1 MTTNNRIYKIQD
13 LDQNE
18 RPRERLAE
26 YGPSALSDAELL
38 AIILRVGV
46 PGESAV
52 MVGQR
57 LLRDLDGLMG
67 IHKATYEEVCKQHG
81 LGKAKAAQI
90 KAAIEIGNRLAK
102 RQILEGNTAS
112 FHKPEEVA
120 EYVYPEMAGLDQEQL
135 WVMLLDTRNK
145 LQKVVKLYTGSLNS
159 STVRIGELFKEAIR
173 QNAASII
180 ILHNHPSGDPSP
192 SPEDINLTR
201 AAVQAGKLLDVE
213 VLDHIVIGRNE
224 PRFVSLKKKE
234 LGF

>member
-1 MTTNNRIYKIQD
+1 MNNRIYRIQD

-26 YGPSALSDAELL
+26 YGPGALNEAELL

-46 PGESAV
+46 AGESAV

-57 LLRDLDGLMG
+57 LLHAFDGLMG
-67 IHKATYEEVCKQHG
+67 LHRASYEEVCQQHG

-102 RQILEGNTAS
+102 QKILEHQDVS
-112 FHKPEEVA
+112 FHSPEEVA
-120 EYVYPEMAGLDQEQL
+120 NFVQYEMAVLDQEQL
-135 WVMLLDTRNK
+135 RVILLDTRNRF
-145 LQKVVKLYTGSLNS
+145 QKMITLYTGSLNS

-173 QNAASII
+173 MNAASII
-180 ILHNHPSGDPSP
+180 LVHNHPSGDPSP

-201 AAVQAGKLLDVE
+201 AAVQAGKLLDIE
-213 VLDHIVIGRNE
+213 VLDHIIIGYG
-224 PRFVSLKKKE
+224 PGKYSSLKKKE

>member
-1 MTTNNRIYKIQD
+1 MNNRIYRIQD

-26 YGPSALSDAELL
+26 YGPAALSEAELL

-46 PGESAV
+46 QGESAV

-57 LLRDLDGLMG
+57 LLKNFGGLSG
-67 IHKATYEEVCKQHG
+67 LHRASYEEVCQEHG
-81 LGKAKAAQI
+81 LGQAKAAQI

-102 RQILEGNTAS
+102 QRVLEDQSVS
-112 FHKPEEVA
+112 FHSPEEVA
-120 EYVYPEMAGLDQEQL
+120 QFVQYEMAILDQEQL
-135 WVMLLDTRNK
+135 RVILLDTRNRF
-145 LQKVVKLYTGSLNS
+145 QKMVNLYTGSLNS

-173 QNAASII
+173 LNAAAI
-180 ILHNHPSGDPSP
+180 ILVHNHPSGDPSP

-201 AAVQAGKLLDVE
+201 AAVQAGKLLDIE
-213 VLDHIVIGRNE
+213 VLDHIVIGRGE
-224 PRFVSLKKKE
+224 GRFVSLKKKE

>member
-1 MTTNNRIYKIQD
+1 MNTRIYRIQD
-13 LDQNE
+13 LDLNE

-26 YGPSALSDAELL
+26 YGPSALSEAELM

-57 LLRDLDGLMG
+57 LLKSFGGLLG
-67 IHKATYEEVCKQHG
+67 LHKASYEEVCQQHG

-102 RQILEGNTAS
+102 HKILEDQSIS
-112 FHKPEEVA
+112 FHSPEEVA
-120 EYVYPEMAGLDQEQL
+120 RYVQYEMAALDQEQL
-135 WVMLLDTRNK
+135 RVILLDTRNR
-145 LQKVVKLYTGSLNS
+145 LQKVINLYTGSLNS
-159 STVRIGELFKEAIR
+159 STVRIGELFKDAIR
-173 QNAASII
+173 HNAASII
-180 ILHNHPSGDPSP
+180 LVHNHPSGDPSP

-201 AAVQAGKLLDVE
+201 AAVQAGTLLDIE
-213 VLDHIVIGRNE
+213 VLDHIVIGSGDG
-224 PRFVSLKKKE
+224 RFVSLKKKE

>member
-1 MTTNNRIYKIQD
+1 MNNRIYRIQD

-26 YGPSALSDAELL
+26 YGPSALNEAELL

-46 PGESAV
+46 TGESAV

-57 LLRDLDGLMG
+57 LLHAFDGLMG
-67 IHKATYEEVCKQHG
+67 LHRASYEEVCQQHG

-102 RQILEGNTAS
+102 QKILEHQDVS
-112 FHKPEEVA
+112 FHSPEEVA
-120 EYVYPEMAGLDQEQL
+120 NFVQYEMAALDQEQL
-135 WVMLLDTRNK
+135 RVILLDTRNRF
-145 LQKVVKLYTGSLNS
+145 QKMVNLYTGSLNS

-173 QNAASII
+173 MNAASII
-180 ILHNHPSGDPSP
+180 LVHNHPSGDPSP

-201 AAVQAGKLLDVE
+201 AAVQAGKLLDIE
-213 VLDHIVIGRNE
+213 VLDHIIIGFG
-224 PRFVSLKKKE
+224 PGKYSSLKKKE

>member
-1 MTTNNRIYKIQD
+1 MTERIYRIQD

-26 YGPSALSDAELL
+26 YGPSALSEAELL

-57 LLRDLDGLMG
+57 LLKSFGGLLG
-67 IHKATYEEVCKQHG
+67 LHRASYEEVCEQHG
-81 LGKAKAAQI
+81 LGLAKAAQI

-102 RQILEGNTAS
+102 QRILEDQNIA
-112 FHKPEEVA
+112 FHSPEEVA
-120 EYVYPEMAGLDQEQL
+120 NFVQYEMAALDQEQMR
-135 WVMLLDTRNK
+135 VILLDTRNR
-145 LQKVVKLYTGSLNS
+145 LQKVINLYTGSLNS

-173 QNAASII
+173 LNAASII
-180 ILHNHPSGDPSP
+180 LVHNHPSGDPSP
-192 SPEDINLTR
+192 SPEDINMTR
-201 AAVQAGKLLDVE
+201 AAVQAGKLLDIE
-213 VLDHIVIGRNE
+213 VLDHIVIGRGE
-224 PRFVSLKKKE
+224 GRFVSLKKKE

>member
-1 MTTNNRIYKIQD
+1 MTTPIYRIQD

-26 YGPSALSDAELL
+26 YGPSALSEAELL

-52 MVGQR
+52 MVGHR
-57 LLRDLDGLMG
+57 LLKSFNGLLG
-67 IHKATYEEVCKQHG
+67 LHKASYEEVCQQHG

-102 RQILEGNTAS
+102 QGIAEDQKTA
-112 FHKPEEVA
+112 FHSPEEVA
-120 EYVYPEMAGLDQEQL
+120 QYVQYEMAALDQEQL
-135 WVMLLDTRNK
+135 RVILLDTRNR
-145 LQKVVKLYTGSLNS
+145 LQKVIHLYTGSLNS
-159 STVRIGELFKEAIR
+159 STVRIGELFKDAIR
-173 QNAASII
+173 HNAASII
-180 ILHNHPSGDPSP
+180 LVHNHPSGDPSP

-201 AAVQAGKLLDVE
+201 AAVQAGKLLDIE
-213 VLDHIVIGRNE
+213 VLDHIVIGRGE
-224 PRFVSLKKKE
+224 GRFVSLKKKE

>member
-1 MTTNNRIYKIQD
+1 MNNRIYRIQD

-26 YGPSALSDAELL
+26 YGPSALNEAELL

-46 PGESAV
+46 AGESAV

-57 LLRDLDGLMG
+57 LLHAFDGLMG
-67 IHKATYEEVCKQHG
+67 LHRASYEEVCQQHG

-102 RQILEGNTAS
+102 QKILEHQEVS
-112 FHKPEEVA
+112 FHSPEEVA
-120 EYVYPEMAGLDQEQL
+120 NFVQYEMAALDQEQL
-135 WVMLLDTRNK
+135 RVILLDTRNRF
-145 LQKVVKLYTGSLNS
+145 QKMITLYTGSLNS

-173 QNAASII
+173 MNAASII
-180 ILHNHPSGDPSP
+180 LIHNHPSGDPSP

-201 AAVQAGKLLDVE
+201 AAVQAGKLLDIE
-213 VLDHIVIGRNE
+213 VLDHIIIGYG
-224 PRFVSLKKKE
+224 PGKYSSLKKKE

>member
-1 MTTNNRIYKIQD
+1 MNNRIYRIQD

-26 YGPSALSDAELL
+26 YGPAALSEAELL

-57 LLRDLDGLMG
+57 LLKSFGGLIG
-67 IHKATYEEVCKQHG
+67 LHRASYEEVCQQHG

-90 KAAIEIGNRLAK
+90 KAAIEIGNRLVKQGIAEEQK
-102 RQILEGNTAS
+102 TA
-112 FHKPEEVA
+112 FHSPEEVA
-120 EYVYPEMAGLDQEQL
+120 KYVQYEMTALDQEQL
-135 WVMLLDTRNK
+135 RVILLDTRNR
-145 LQKVVKLYTGSLNS
+145 LLKVVNLYTGSLNS
-159 STVRIGELFKEAIR
+159 SSIRIGELFKEAIR

-180 ILHNHPSGDPSP
+180 LVHNHPSGDPSP
-192 SPEDINLTR
+192 SPEDINMTR
-201 AAVQAGKLLDVE
+201 AAVQAGKLLDIE
-213 VLDHIVIGRNE
+213 VLDHIVIGRGE
-224 PRFVSLKKKE
+224 GRFVSLKKKE

>member
-1 MTTNNRIYKIQD
+1 MNNRIYRIQD

-26 YGPSALSDAELL
+26 YGPSALSEAELL

-57 LLRDLDGLMG
+57 LLKSFDGLIG
-67 IHKATYEEVCKQHG
+67 LHRASYEEVCQQHG

-102 RQILEGNTAS
+102 QGIGEDQKTS
-112 FHKPEEVA
+112 FHSPEEVA
-120 EYVYPEMAGLDQEQL
+120 RYVQYEMAALDQEQL
-135 WVMLLDTRNK
+135 RVILLDTRNR
-145 LQKVVKLYTGSLNS
+145 LLKVVNLYTGSLNS
-159 STVRIGELFKEAIR
+159 SSVRIGELFKEAIR

-180 ILHNHPSGDPSP
+180 LVHNHPSGDPSP
-192 SPEDINLTR
+192 SPEDINMTR
-201 AAVQAGKLLDVE
+201 AAVQAGKLLDIE
-213 VLDHIVIGRNE
+213 VLEHIVIGRGE
-224 PRFVSLKKKE
+224 GRFVSLKKKE